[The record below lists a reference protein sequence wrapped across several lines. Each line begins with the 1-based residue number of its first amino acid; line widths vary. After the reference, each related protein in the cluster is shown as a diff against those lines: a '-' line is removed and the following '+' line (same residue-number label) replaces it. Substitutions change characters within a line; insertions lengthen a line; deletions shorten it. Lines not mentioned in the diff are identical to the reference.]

1 MPIIQWEQKYETGI
15 RQFDE
20 HHQKLVELINKLYDA
35 MRAGKGNDVLAP
47 VFEELIAYTQYHFA
61 AEEKAF
67 KASGYIAAVSHTREH
82 NNLVKKVTELKA
94 DFDAGKMGITTQTMG
109 FLRDWLLN
117 HIQKSDK
124 MYVTHLKKHGI
135 A

>member
-1 MPIIQWEQKYETGI
+1 
-15 RQFDE
+15 
-20 HHQKLVELINKLYDA
+20 
-35 MRAGKGNDVLAP
+35 MRVGKGNDVLAS

-67 KASGYIAAVSHTREH
+67 KETGYVDAESHTQEH

-94 DFDAGKMGITTQTMG
+94 DFDAGKMGITTQTLN
-109 FLRDWLLN
+109 FLRDWLVN
-117 HIQKSDK
+117 HILGSDK
-124 MYVTHLKKHGI
+124 MYGPHLKKHGV